1 MSVQIVI
8 GAQWGDEGKGKIVD
22 IYAERSDVVV
32 RFQGGNN
39 AGHTLVIDGVKT
51 VLHHIPSGILRPEVR
66 CVLAGGVVVDPKV
79 LLEEIEPLKQRGI
92 IQADRQLLVGAECSV
107 IMPYH
112 RALDQARELSRGG
125 NKIGTTGRGIG
136 PCYEDRVARRS
147 VFVRDL
153 LDKEKLQ
160 AKLEDVLPEKN
171 ALLKLHGAEGF
182 EMSAIMDEML
192 GYGESLRQYVGEANS
207 EVREAING
215 GKNVLFEGA
224 QGTLLDIGLGTY
236 PFVTSSHTVSG
247 AACVGAG
254 IGPRFVEEVIGVS
267 KAYCTRVGAGPF
279 PTELHDELGQALR
292 EKGHEFGST
301 TGRPRRCG
309 WVDLVALRYAV
320 QVNGLTSL
328 AITKLDV
335 LSGLD
340 TIQMC
345 VAYKDANGN
354 LVNEVPLDSEQLE
367 GIVPVYESMPGWS
380 EDITECRTLD
390 ELPEAAVNYVREIA
404 KRCDVKVN
412 LVSVGPG
419 RKATMETDLR

>member
-1 MSVQIVI
+1 
-8 GAQWGDEGKGKIVD
+8 
-22 IYAERSDVVV
+22 
-32 RFQGGNN
+32 
-39 AGHTLVIDGVKT
+39 
-51 VLHHIPSGILRPEVR
+51 
-66 CVLAGGVVVDPKV
+66 
-79 LLEEIEPLKQRGI
+79 
-92 IQADRQLLVGAECSV
+92 
-107 IMPYH
+107 
-112 RALDQARELSRGG
+112 
-125 NKIGTTGRGIG
+125 
-136 PCYEDRVARRS
+136 

-153 LDKEKLQ
+153 LDEEKLKV
-160 AKLEDVLPEKN
+160 KLEEVLPEKN
-171 ALLKLHGAEGF
+171 TLLELHGGKPF
-182 EMSAIMDEML
+182 EVDAILTEML
-192 GYGESLRQYVGEANS
+192 GYGQSLEPYVGEANS
-207 EVREAING
+207 EVRAAIAAD
-215 GKNVLFEGA
+215 KNVLFEGA

-279 PTELHDELGQALR
+279 PTELHDELGQELR

-309 WVDLVALRYAV
+309 WIDLVALKYAV

-345 VAYKDANGN
+345 VAYEDAAGN
-354 LVNEVPLDSEQLE
+354 RVDEVPLDSAQLE
-367 GIVPVYESMPGWS
+367 GIKPIYEAMPGWS
-380 EDITECRTLD
+380 EDITECRDLD
-390 ELPEAAVNYVREIA
+390 DLPSAAVEYVQEIA
-404 KRCDVKVN
+404 KRCGVRVN